1 MAPPQPWL
9 KPLPMAPMEEPVPIM
24 VAPTV
29 QKIRKK
35 PRLPPPVREAA
46 ALIFAAAGD
55 PAHKDHKADPCD
67 KAANKQ
73 WDVFGVQHSFISS
86 LESFS
91 SARRRV
97 RSGRYG
103 CQTFPPLRAG
113 TVGSLS
119 DNNFAVLNLP
129 IFFPSVNSFLTFS
142 AQIWIF
148 GACYNF
154 LFLVLSF
161 PRKTNCPLQS
171 IFRCRILKLEQGFT
185 EKVTSPFQKATMLR
199 LFLIVCNLL
208 SCPTMPSQA
217 PKVSASRAKAT
228 IGGAPAA
235 EKGRTACSFQPSEPE
250 SAQFLFRYRNA
261 SPDIA
266 RYPNTSGVFR
276 IPVRNTSEHF
286 RRFPDLVRM
295 PLRGPIYKERK

>member
-1 MAPPQPWL
+1 MWL
-9 KPLPMAPMEEPVPIM
+9 SN
-24 VAPTV
+24 T
-29 QKIRKK
+29 
-35 PRLPPPVREAA
+35 
-46 ALIFAAAGD
+46 
-55 PAHKDHKADPCD
+55 
-67 KAANKQ
+67 
-73 WDVFGVQHSFISS
+73 S
-86 LESFS
+86 
-91 SARRRV
+91 
-97 RSGRYG
+97 
-103 CQTFPPLRAG
+103 PLRAG

-185 EKVTSPFQKATMLR
+185 EKNQVPFKSNDVALIFNRLQFIKLSDNAVAGPKSVCIPCKRQRSAALR
-199 LFLIVCNLL
+199 
-208 SCPTMPSQA
+208 P
-217 PKVSASRAKAT
+217 PK
-228 IGGAPAA
+228 
-235 EKGRTACSFQPSEPE
+235 KGRTACSFQPSEPE
-250 SAQFLFRYRNA
+250 SAQFLFRYRNT
-261 SPDIA
+261 SPNIA